1 MSLLSI
7 LDAFEELSLH
17 ENKYLSPVIQC
28 CYHPTVVTEYSFD
41 ILWHLNH
48 RHPVCYYKEKFYSL
62 PKMSSVHEVLEI
74 LNLNGYVLEIEWSYH
89 LQNIDIHEFLDT
101 SLENLTLT
109 AIRLYRNTEIKEV
122 VESYK

>member
-7 LDAFEELSLH
+7 LDAFEELPPH
-17 ENKYLSPVIQC
+17 EHTYLSTVLQC
-28 CYHPTVVTEYSFD
+28 SYHPTVVTEYSFD

-48 RHPVCYYKEKFYSL
+48 RHPVCYYKQKLYSL
-62 PKMSSVHEVLEI
+62 PKISSVNEVLEI

-89 LQNIDIHEFLDT
+89 LQNTDISEFLAM
-101 SLENLTLT
+101 SIENLTLT